1 MIVHSAAQSSTW
13 TLLKVLFAIGHM
25 HLNNV
30 WYNKANSLVGESY
43 LTIIASKLEKFGIK
57 VHFVC
62 KRKKWLYGYI
72 INFFTSS
79 HQLGISARQQLAL
92 ISVSWVSWEDRQQGY
107 QNRLW
112 TRKQNANKTISDC
125 SPLHFVNAL
134 WIYSGLEGACQ
145 LNIKLQSSLRCQHCS
160 VQIQSVF
167 C

>member
-1 MIVHSAAQSSTW
+1 MSSTLF
-13 TLLKVLFAIGHM
+13 TMSFAISHI

-30 WYNKANSLVGESY
+30 WYNKGNSVIGESY
-43 LTIIASKLEKFGIK
+43 LTIIASKQKK
-57 VHFVC
+57 VLVTVYFVC

-72 INFFTSS
+72 IKFFTSS
-79 HQLGISARQQLAL
+79 HQLGISASQQLAL

-107 QNRLW
+107 QNRLR